1 MRKSLVVLGVTVMLT
16 ACGTTRTQTVTA
28 PTQPVL
34 VATPVN
40 VQEVSAKRTIDAI
53 PDWFIE
59 VPKVDGV
66 IHSVGDGV
74 SSSLAGALSNA
85 RANAYEGI
93 CQSAGGTVRSQTKVY
108 RQDTEASSTSMTTTA
123 IRNLCP
129 DVDVTGAS
137 VERRKIIQDGNRFRA
152 FVLVALPMGEKN
164 VLARTK
170 QADKI
175 AERAAGGAE
184 REFKEL
190 DELTEKSKS
199 QNSVPQSQVTPV
211 QIDSELKLMDVDN
224 AEYKARRDAALQ
236 KPGAVIGQTV
246 LR

>member
-1 MRKSLVVLGVTVMLT
+1 MRKSLVGLGVVVMLT
-16 ACGTTRTQTVTA
+16 ACGTTRTQTVA
-28 PTQPVL
+28 GPIAQPVL
-34 VATPVN
+34 VSTPVN
-40 VQEVSAKRTIDAI
+40 VQEISAQRTVTAI
-53 PDWFIE
+53 PDWFLE
-59 VPKVDGV
+59 VPRVDGV

-108 RQDTEASSTSMTTTA
+108 RQDTESSSTSMTTTA

-137 VERRKIIQDGNRFRA
+137 VERRKIIQDGSRFRA

-164 VLARTK
+164 TLARTK

-190 DELTEKSKS
+190 DELTEKSKT
-199 QNSVPQSQVTPV
+199 VPQSQVAPV
-211 QIDSELKLMDVDN
+211 QVDSELKLMDVDN

>member
-1 MRKSLVVLGVTVMLT
+1 MRKSLVVLGVTVLLT

-28 PTQPVL
+28 PQPVL

-40 VQEVSAKRTIDAI
+40 VQEASAARTVSAI
-53 PDWFIE
+53 PDWFID

-108 RQDTEASSTSMTTTA
+108 RQDTEASSTSLTTTA

-137 VERRKIIQDGNRFRA
+137 VERRKIIQDGARFRA

-170 QADKI
+170 QADRVS
-175 AERAAGGAE
+175 ERAAGGAA

-190 DELTEKSKS
+190 DELTEKVRAQEST
-199 QNSVPQSQVTPV
+199 PQSQVAPV
-211 QIDSELKLMDVDN
+211 KADGELKLMDVDN
-224 AEYKARRDAALQ
+224 AEYKRKRDEALQ
-236 KPGAVIGQTV
+236 KPGAVIGQAT

>member
-1 MRKSLVVLGVTVMLT
+1 MRKSLVVLGVAVLLS
-16 ACGTTRTQTVTA
+16 ACGTTRTQPVATT
-28 PTQPVL
+28 PSQPVL

-40 VQEVSAKRTIDAI
+40 VQEASATRTIDAI
-53 PDWFIE
+53 PEWFIE
-59 VPKVDGV
+59 VPRVDGV

-108 RQDTEASSTSMTTTA
+108 RQDTEAASTSLTTTA

-137 VERRKIIQDGNRFRA
+137 VEKRKIIQDGARFRA
-152 FVLVALPMGEKN
+152 YVLVALPMGEKN

-170 QADKI
+170 HADKI
-175 AERAAGGAE
+175 SERAAGSAAK
-184 REFKEL
+184 EFKEL
-190 DELTEKSKS
+190 DELTEKARA
-199 QNSVPQSQVTPV
+199 QEAVPQSKVESINLLP
-211 QIDSELKLMDVDN
+211 VDN
-224 AEYKARRDAALQ
+224 EEYRARRDAALQ
-236 KPGAVIGQTV
+236 KPGAVIGQTT

>member
-1 MRKSLVVLGVTVMLT
+1 
-16 ACGTTRTQTVTA
+16 
-28 PTQPVL
+28 VL

-40 VQEVSAKRTIDAI
+40 VQEASATRTIDAI
-53 PDWFIE
+53 PEWFIE
-59 VPKVDGV
+59 VPRVDGV

-108 RQDTEASSTSMTTTA
+108 RQDTEAASTSLTTTA

-137 VERRKIIQDGNRFRA
+137 VEKRKIIQDGARFRA
-152 FVLVALPMGEKN
+152 YVLVALPMGEKN

-170 QADKI
+170 HADKI
-175 AERAAGGAE
+175 SERAAGSAAK
-184 REFKEL
+184 EFKEL
-190 DELTEKSKS
+190 DELTEKARA
-199 QNSVPQSQVTPV
+199 QEAVPQSKVESINLLP
-211 QIDSELKLMDVDN
+211 VDN
-224 AEYKARRDAALQ
+224 EEYRARRDAALQ
-236 KPGAVIGQTV
+236 KPGAVIGQTT